1 MKTYDRKN
9 GFLGV
14 HFDFHASRDNR
25 HIGKS
30 FTEKTVQDV
39 IDMLHPDY
47 IQCDTKGAY
56 GIASYPTRLEN
67 RAPEIDK
74 DILKIWRKVTKEN
87 GMPQWTTE
95 TRRRDI
101 PIGRLCGLTDLLIRA
116 C

>member
-1 MKTYDRKN
+1 M
-9 GFLGV
+9 
-14 HFDFHASRDNR
+14 
-25 HIGKS
+25 
-30 FTEKTVQDV
+30 QDV

-74 DILKIWRKVTKEN
+74 DILKSGVRSQRKTAWAFLHI
-87 GMPQWTTE
+87 MPQWTTE